1 MIKNIK
7 FNKITI
13 FDNKSAL
20 EEDVYIAGFSDTN
33 RSKRHE
39 VNIIIY

>member
-13 FDNKSAL
+13 FNNKSAL
-20 EEDVYIAGFSDTN
+20 EKDVYIAGFSEG
-33 RSKRHE
+33 RK
-39 VNIIIY
+39 